1 LYFNRSSFLLKW
13 VLKILQENHQIISIN
28 AEDNVGVVLKVHL
41 WPATDASGWVHIMH
55 GMGEHGARYD
65 HLAKALNKAGYH
77 VSADDHRG
85 HGLTSINAEGLGHLA
100 DHDGWNKMV
109 SDQAEIITHLQ
120 QQWPQPLIM
129 LGHSMGSFLA
139 TRVVQ
144 RYANKFTNQLQGL
157 VLSGSNYSPPWLFRI
172 ASVIASFERWRQ
184 GPLDQSKL
192 LDQLSFGSFNNNFK
206 PVRTPKDWISSDPAV
221 VDAYIADPLAG
232 HGISNQFWFD
242 FLNGLAEMSEPDS
255 MAQINNELPIYLFAG
270 DKDPVG
276 KQGKGVIALQKAL
289 QRAGSK
295 QVECHLYPNGR
306 HEMINELNKE
316 QVIEDLL
323 VWLQRMG

>member
-1 LYFNRSSFLLKW
+1 MSQ
-13 VLKILQENHQIISIN
+13 IPLQVIQVKSADDLI
-28 AEDNVGVVLKVHL
+28 ALQVHL
-41 WPATDASGWVHIMH
+41 WPVEDAKGWVHIMH
-55 GMGEHGARYD
+55 GMSEHGGRYD
-65 HLAKALNKAGYH
+65 HVAQKLNEAGFN

-85 HGLTSINAEGLGHLA
+85 HGLTGKEMGSLGHLA
-100 DHDGWNKMV
+100 NHNGWDKMV
-109 SDQAEIITHLQ
+109 SDQAEILAHLQ
-120 QQWPQPLIM
+120 QQWSQPLFI

-144 RYANKFTNQLQGL
+144 RYAKKFSNQLQGL

-172 ASVIASFERWRQ
+172 AAVIASFERWRQ
-184 GPLDQSKL
+184 GPLAQSKL

-242 FLNGLAEMSEPDS
+242 FLNGLAQLSEPES
-255 MAQINNELPIYLFAG
+255 MAQIDNELPIYLFAG

-295 QVECHLYPNGR
+295 QVECCLYSNGR
-306 HEMINELNKE
+306 HEMVNEPNK
-316 QVIEDLL
+316 QKVISDLL
-323 VWLQRMG
+323 VWLHQR